1 MRLILLS
8 MFVLILLILI
18 KRFMINMKSNQDD
31 VLTGYEDNELYDS
44 KDCEGEEEGKRKAGL
59 LCKWKNV

>member
-1 MRLILLS
+1 
-8 MFVLILLILI
+8 
-18 KRFMINMKSNQDD
+18 MINMKSNQDD